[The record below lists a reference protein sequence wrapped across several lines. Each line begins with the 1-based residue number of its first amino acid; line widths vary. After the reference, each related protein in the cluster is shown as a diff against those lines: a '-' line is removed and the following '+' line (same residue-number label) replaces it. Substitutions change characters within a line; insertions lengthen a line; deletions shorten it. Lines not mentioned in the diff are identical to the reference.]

1 MTIQDMTK
9 KKQKKRGMTKS
20 SSSGETERS
29 KIPKD
34 VLELG
39 KYLVHELG
47 YEDGVDT
54 LGRWMSHH
62 LAELINKVENATT
75 EHEREYAQKSVI
87 ETILRIWDHRAS
99 MPGEVYPLESY
110 KDAIKMLDLL
120 KPDSN
125 PFSPF
130 WYHDGTKV
138 DQLAANLF
146 DKLIRIIIATLLMK
160 IEPDKRFTEVD
171 PTVFGSLNETEKHV
185 LRSIQEWGSLFEEEE
200 KSTTRSARK
209 YNERAGDDN
218 INLNNVMLKL
228 IDETMISLK
237 ELQSEI
243 QENCK

>member
-1 MTIQDMTK
+1 MEQ
-9 KKQKKRGMTKS
+9 
-20 SSSGETERS
+20 S

-47 YEDGVDT
+47 YEGGVDT

-75 EHEREYAQKSVI
+75 AHERERAQKSVI

-99 MPGEVYPLESY
+99 MPGKIYPLESY
-110 KDAIKMLDLL
+110 KDVLKMLELL

-138 DQLAANLF
+138 DQLAASLF
-146 DKLIRIIIATLLMK
+146 DGLTRIIIATLLMK
-160 IEPDKRFTEVD
+160 IEPQKRFVEVD
-171 PTVFGSLNETEKHV
+171 PVVFGALNEVEKYV
-185 LRSIQEWGSLFEEEE
+185 LTSLQEWGSLFEVGEN
-200 KSTTRSARK
+200 KRTTTRAK
-209 YNERAGDDN
+209 KNKEQAGDNN
-218 INLNNVMLKL
+218 INLYDVMLKL
-228 IDETMISLK
+228 IENTIISLE
-237 ELQSEI
+237 ELRNEI
-243 QENCK
+243 QKNGEYVKK